1 MQKPDCDDN
10 IERPATINECPTS
23 KKSLFDYFFDCNR
36 AAWIAY
42 DWIVPQYIHNANLK
56 FNEIFVPTADFV
68 RISQMLNQLNNVCIL
83 EVNRIQDE
91 SRKKKKKEKQQE
103 RIDLFVES
111 KCWDAFLCTSFST
124 NIFFHHPCFCAGIL
138 FVVSDE
144 SSVAA
149 GWWYWNSKNSEH
161 AKLFEKFKCRS
172 KRKMFYSHKWLFSLC
187 LCVLIF
193 VCCAFT
199 LSFSR
204 SLALSMSVSVC
215 ILIPIRCTARGL
227 KLLLIHLNALWCD
240 GRCEFRSV
248 F

>member
-1 MQKPDCDDN
+1 M
-10 IERPATINECPTS
+10 
-23 KKSLFDYFFDCNR
+23 YV
-36 AAWIAY
+36 Y
-42 DWIVPQYIHNANLK
+42 LK
-56 FNEIFVPTADFV
+56 WTVFKTRVEK
-68 RISQMLNQLNNVCIL
+68 
-83 EVNRIQDE
+83 
-91 SRKKKKKEKQQE
+91 RKKRETTRANRFIC
-103 RIDLFVES
+103 RIKMLRCVFVYLVFDEH
-111 KCWDAFLCTSFST
+111 F
-124 NIFFHHPCFCAGIL
+124 FFHHPCFCAGIL

-172 KRKMFYSHKWLFSLC
+172 KCKMFYSHKWLFSLC

-204 SLALSMSVSVC
+204 SLYLSMSVSVC
-215 ILIPIRCTARGL
+215 ILIPIRRIARGL

-240 GRCEFRSV
+240 GRLSSV
-248 F
+248 SYFKFNFVRWTRGRESKSN

>member
-1 MQKPDCDDN
+1 MYVYLKWTVFKTRV
-10 IERPATINECPTS
+10 ER
-23 KKSLFDYFFDCNR
+23 R
-36 AAWIAY
+36 
-42 DWIVPQYIHNANLK
+42 
-56 FNEIFVPTADFV
+56 
-68 RISQMLNQLNNVCIL
+68 
-83 EVNRIQDE
+83 
-91 SRKKKKKEKQQE
+91 KKKEKQQE

-172 KRKMFYSHKWLFSLC
+172 KCKMFYSHKWLFSLC

-199 LSFSR
+199 LSSSR
-204 SLALSMSVSVC
+204 SFSLSLNKCVC
-215 ILIPIRCTARGL
+215 VYFDPHSEYSAWIKTFTHSFECVVMWWPLWVPFRILNSISYAERGEERARVT
-227 KLLLIHLNALWCD
+227 KKTHKTTNQLLIFSSPNKLSSHAQHHHYMLNMPLNHQRRNEPKTYLD
-240 GRCEFRSV
+240 RR
-248 F
+248 